1 MTANL
6 TNPPEQIM
14 SFFGLPPLPWTG
26 IAVAL
31 VTGAA
36 MLLAG
41 AGLVLT
47 IGVMAV
53 WTVTLWLTQ
62 PAPLVEVRMVEV
74 GSLSRQAMID
84 LIEPFGVPVL
94 MLDGQRIA
102 AANAAARAELGGHII
117 GQDARVALRHP
128 EAITLLDTR
137 EGSVTVRGLTGPR
150 SIWQVR
156 RVAVDDRFSLIE
168 LVDRTA
174 EADISRAHTDFVA
187 NASHELRTPLA
198 SIIGYIET
206 LADPD
211 ARIDAATS
219 ARFHATVLREAKR
232 LQHLVEDLMSLSR
245 IEAEKHDLPRDH
257 IDLGQMAASI
267 GGEVAATLGE
277 SRITVEAEDALVQGD
292 RQQLDQVIRNL
303 VDNSIKYSDPSRAV
317 ELRVTRVGR
326 EAVLSVTD
334 HGEGI
339 HPDHIPHLTR
349 RFYRTDPG
357 RSRAAGGTGL
367 GLAIVKHIVERHRG
381 RLDIAS
387 RLGIGTT
394 VTIRLGLIAGSQAPV
409 QPVRASA

>member
-1 MTANL
+1 MI
-6 TNPPEQIM
+6 PPPDP
-14 SFFGLPPLPWTG
+14 SPRFSLSGLPVWGTF
-26 IAVAL
+26 VAL
-31 VTGAA
+31 VAGIAMAA
-36 MLLAG
+36 AG
-41 AGLVLT
+41 AGP
-47 IGVMAV
+47 IISAV
-53 WTVTLWLTQ
+53 VVAFWLATLWFYR
-62 PAPLVEVRMVEV
+62 PEPLVEVRYAEDAA
-74 GSLSRQAMID
+74 LSRQAMTD

-94 MLDGQRIA
+94 MLDAQRIA
-102 AANAAARAELGGHII
+102 AANAAARDELGNHII

-128 EAITLLDTR
+128 EAITLLDMR

-168 LVDRTA
+168 LIDRTA

-245 IEAEKHDLPRDH
+245 IEAEKHDVPRDPV
-257 IDLGQMAASI
+257 DLGQMVASI

-277 SRITVEAEDALVQGD
+277 ARIVVEADDALVAGD

-303 VDNSIKYSDPSRAV
+303 VDNSIKYSDPSRPV
-317 ELRVTRVGR
+317 ELRVVRVGR
-326 EAVLSVTD
+326 DAVLSVTD

-381 RLDIAS
+381 RLDITS

-394 VTIRLGLIAGSQAPV
+394 VTIRLGLIAGAQTPA
-409 QPVRASA
+409 RASA

>member
-1 MTANL
+1 MI
-6 TNPPEQIM
+6 PPPAPPSRFSQ
-14 SFFGLPPLPWTG
+14 SGLPGSGTVIALLAG
-26 IAVAL
+26 IGMA
-31 VTGAA
+31 
-36 MLLAG
+36 LAG
-41 AGLVLT
+41 AGMIVS
-47 IGVMAV
+47 VVVVAV
-53 WTVTLWLTQ
+53 WLATLWLLR
-62 PAPLVEVRMVEV
+62 PEPVVEVRFAEDAA
-74 GSLSRQAMID
+74 LSRQAMID

-102 AANAAARAELGGHII
+102 AANAAARDELGPHII

-128 EAITLLDTR
+128 EAITLLDMR

-257 IDLGQMAASI
+257 IDLGQLAASI

-277 SRITVEAEDALVQGD
+277 DRILVETDDALVQGD

-317 ELRVTRVGR
+317 ELRVVRAGR

-381 RLDIAS
+381 RLDISS

-394 VTIRLGLIAGSQAPV
+394 VTIRLGLIAGAAVPA
-409 QPVRASA
+409 QPTRASA

>member
-1 MTANL
+1 MI
-6 TNPPEQIM
+6 PPPVPA
-14 SFFGLPPLPWTG
+14 SRFSLSGLPGTG
-26 IAVAL
+26 MVIALLAGVGMA
-31 VTGAA
+31 
-36 MLLAG
+36 LAG
-41 AGLVLT
+41 AGLIVSAL
-47 IGVMAV
+47 VVVA
-53 WTVTLWLTQ
+53 WLATLWLSR
-62 PAPLVEVRMVEV
+62 PEPVVEVRFAEDAA
-74 GSLSRQAMID
+74 LSRQAMID

-102 AANAAARAELGGHII
+102 AANAAARDELGPHII

-128 EAITLLDTR
+128 EAITLLDMR

-156 RVAVDDRFSLIE
+156 RVAVDARFSLIE

-257 IDLGQMAASI
+257 IDLGQLAASI

-277 SRITVEAEDALVQGD
+277 ERIVVETDDALVQGD

-303 VDNSIKYSDPSRAV
+303 VDNSIKYSDPARAV
-317 ELRVTRVGR
+317 ELRVVRVGR

-381 RLDIAS
+381 RLDISS

-394 VTIRLGLIAGSQAPV
+394 VTIRLGLISGAAASA
-409 QPVRASA
+409 QPSRASA

>member
-1 MTANL
+1 MIPSPT
-6 TNPPEQIM
+6 PPPR
-14 SFFGLPPLPWTG
+14 FGLSRIPLWGT
-26 IAVAL
+26 IVAL
-31 VTGAA
+31 SVGIG
-36 MLLAG
+36 MILAG
-41 AGLVLT
+41 AGLAIS
-47 IGVMAV
+47 IGVTTV
-53 WTVTLWLTQ
+53 WLASLWLYRPETV
-62 PAPLVEVRMVEV
+62 VEVRHTEDAA
-74 GSLSRQAMID
+74 LSRQAMIQ

-102 AANAAARAELGGHII
+102 AANAAARDELGRHII

-128 EAITLLDTR
+128 EAITLLEAP

>member
-1 MTANL
+1 MASQPGPSRL
-6 TNPPEQIM
+6 TL
-14 SFFGLPPLPWTG
+14 SDLPLTGTG
-26 IAVAL
+26 IAV
-31 VTGAA
+31 VVSCG
-36 MLLAG
+36 MIVAG
-41 AGLVLT
+41 AGWLISAIVLVAWV
-47 IGVMAV
+47 G
-53 WTVTLWLTQ
+53 TLWLSL
-62 PAPLVEVRMVEV
+62 PEPRIEVRVAEEPA
-74 GSLSRQAMID
+74 LSRQAMVD

-102 AANAAARAELGGHII
+102 AANAAAREEMGRHIV

-128 EAITLLDTR
+128 EAITLLDMR

-156 RVAVDDRFSLIE
+156 RVAIDDRLSLID

-211 ARIDAATS
+211 ARIDATTT
-219 ARFHATVLREAKR
+219 ARFHATVLRESKR

-257 IDLGQMAASI
+257 IDLGQMAESI
-267 GGEVAATLGE
+267 GGEVAATAGDH
-277 SRITVEAEDALVQGD
+277 RILIETQDAIVQGD

-303 VDNSIKYSDPSRAV
+303 VDNSMKYSDASRAV
-317 ELRVTRVGR
+317 ELRVVQVGN

-381 RLDIAS
+381 RLDITS

-394 VTIRLGLIAGSQAPV
+394 VTIRIGLVTPSNSVTLPD
-409 QPVRASA
+409 RANA

>member
-1 MTANL
+1 
-6 TNPPEQIM
+6 M
-14 SFFGLPPLPWTG
+14 SSLPPPRPGRTLAEIPLSG

-31 VTGAA
+31 FAGLGMLIAGAEPVLILIVVAAWIGSLWLWQPEPVIEVRVTGDDAH
-36 MLLAG
+36 
-41 AGLVLT
+41 
-47 IGVMAV
+47 
-53 WTVTLWLTQ
+53 
-62 PAPLVEVRMVEV
+62 
-74 GSLSRQAMID
+74 SRQAMIN

-94 MLDGQRIA
+94 MLDNQRIA
-102 AANAAARAELGGHII
+102 AANAAARAELGAHVV

-128 EAITLLDTR
+128 EAITLLDQR

-156 RVAVDDRFSLIE
+156 RVPIDTRFSLIE
-168 LVDRTA
+168 LADRTA

-211 ARIDAATS
+211 ARIDPATA
-219 ARFHATVLREAKR
+219 ARFHNTVLRESRR

-245 IEAEKHDLPRDH
+245 IEAEKHDLPRDL
-257 IDLGQMAASI
+257 IDLGQLALSI
-267 GGEVAATLGE
+267 GGEVGATMGE
-277 SRITVEAEDALVQGD
+277 DRITFEAEEAIVQGD

-303 VDNSIKYSDPSRAV
+303 VDNSMKYSDPGQPVALSVVRRGA
-317 ELRVTRVGR
+317 
-326 EAVLSVTD
+326 EAVLTVTD

-381 RLDIAS
+381 RMDIS
-387 RLGIGTT
+387 SKLGVGTT
-394 VTIRLGLIAGSQAPV
+394 VTIRLALADAAAPSQ
-409 QPVRASA
+409 QRLSA

>member
-1 MTANL
+1 MIPPTAPLPRFNL
-6 TNPPEQIM
+6 
-14 SFFGLPPLPWTG
+14 SDLPWTG
-26 IAVAL
+26 MVFAILTSLGVAV
-31 VTGAA
+31 
-36 MLLAG
+36 AG
-41 AGLVLT
+41 AGFGVGAVVLTVWLGTLVLARPEP
-47 IGVMAV
+47 V
-53 WTVTLWLTQ
+53 
-62 PAPLVEVRMVEV
+62 VEVRMAADDT
-74 GSLSRQAMID
+74 LSRQAMID

-102 AANAAARAELGGHII
+102 AANAAARGELGRHVI

-128 EAITLLDTR
+128 EAITLLDMR

-156 RVAVDDRFSLIE
+156 RVAVDDRLSLIE

-187 NASHELRTPLA
+187 NASHELRTPLS

-211 ARIDAATS
+211 ARIDPATTK
-219 ARFHATVLREAKR
+219 RFHATVLREAKR

-245 IEAEKHDLPRDH
+245 IEAEKHDLPRDA

-267 GGEVAATLGE
+267 GGEVAATLGDH
-277 SRITVEAEDALVQGD
+277 RIVVEADDAVVQGD

-303 VDNSIKYSDPSRAV
+303 VDNSMKYSDAGRAV
-317 ELRVTRVGR
+317 ELRVVCVGA

-339 HPDHIPHLTR
+339 HADHIPHLTR

-381 RLDIAS
+381 RLDITS
-387 RLGIGTT
+387 RQGIGTT
-394 VTIRLGLIAGSQAPV
+394 VTIRLRLMSAAVAANSP
-409 QPVRASA
+409 QPDRASA

>member
-1 MTANL
+1 MTKPKSRPIFA
-6 TNPPEQIM
+6 
-14 SFFGLPPLPWTG
+14 LPWPG
-26 IAVAL
+26 MAIAVLAG
-31 VTGAA
+31 VA
-36 MLLAG
+36 MLIAGVQPVLILAVVVVWMG
-41 AGLVLT
+41 SLWLWQAEPV
-47 IGVMAV
+47 IEVQRVVEESPVSRDVMAN
-53 WTVTLWLTQ
+53 
-62 PAPLVEVRMVEV
+62 
-74 GSLSRQAMID
+74 

-102 AANAAARAELGGHII
+102 AANAAARAELGAHIV

-128 EAITLLDTR
+128 EAITLLDAR

-150 SIWQVR
+150 SIWHVR
-156 RVAVDDRFSLIE
+156 RVPVDDRYSLIE
-168 LVDRTA
+168 LADRTA
-174 EADISRAHTDFVA
+174 EADVSRAHTDFVA

-219 ARFHATVLREAKR
+219 ARFHATVLREARR

-267 GGEVAATLGE
+267 GGEVAATVGDD
-277 SRITVEAEDALVQGD
+277 RIVVETDDAVVQGD
-292 RQQLDQVIRNL
+292 RQQLDQIIRNL
-303 VDNSIKYSDPSRAV
+303 IDNSMKYSDAKRAV
-317 ELRVTRVGR
+317 ELRVVRGLH
-326 EAVLSVTD
+326 EAVLTVTD

-381 RLDIAS
+381 RMDITS
-387 RLGIGTT
+387 KLGVGTT
-394 VTIRLGLIAGSQAPV
+394 VTIRLTLIDQTAGALPG
-409 QPVRASA
+409 RAVG